1 MTTKE
6 KILTLLQN
14 INYYY
19 NDCTMYDSIKNLLE
33 EMKEPEIVRCMDCVH
48 CFHRD
53 NYELWCEG
61 RGFPYQLVN
70 PDGFCDKG
78 KGVNDGKIH

>member
-19 NDCTMYDSIKNLLE
+19 NDCTMYDCIKNLLE
-33 EMKEPEIVRCMDCVH
+33 EMVEELRPESEYRVPKNRTNMPIVLRVGPTMEPIMIWAAISMIFAPAAVR
-48 CFHRD
+48 
-53 NYELWCEG
+53 
-61 RGFPYQLVN
+61 P
-70 PDGFCDKG
+70 
-78 KGVNDGKIH
+78 